1 MKKYFLFAIIS
12 LITAIGITSCA
23 ISYKLNGASI
33 DYETTKTIS
42 FEYIP
47 IKAAMVYAPL
57 AVTFNDELQAK
68 YANQTK
74 LEQVK
79 SDGDLQLSGAITGYS
94 LAPQAVK
101 QDAYAAE
108 TRLTIKVK
116 IKFVNKKNKADN
128 FDKEFTA
135 YRDFDATQMITDV
148 QDGLC
153 EEMTKELVEQ
163 IFNATVANW

>member
-12 LITAIGITSCA
+12 LITAVCVTSCA

-57 AVTFNDELQAK
+57 AVNFNDELQAK

-74 LEQVK
+74 LEQVR
-79 SDGDLQLSGAITGYS
+79 SDGDLQISGAITGYT
-94 LAPQAVK
+94 LTPQAVK
-101 QDAYAAE
+101 KDAYAAE
-108 TRLTIKVK
+108 TRLTVKIK
-116 IKFVNKKNKADN
+116 IKFVNKNNKTEN
-128 FDKEFTA
+128 FDKEFSA

-153 EEMTKELVEQ
+153 DEIIKEIVEQ

>member
-1 MKKYFLFAIIS
+1 MRKYFLFAIIS

-33 DYETTKTIS
+33 DYDTTKTIS

-57 AVTFNDELQAK
+57 AVNFNDELQAK

-79 SDGDLQLSGAITGYS
+79 SNGDLQLSGAITGYS
-94 LAPQAVK
+94 LSPLAVK

-108 TRLTIKVK
+108 TRLTIKIK
-116 IKFVNKKNKADN
+116 IKFVNKNNKSEN
-128 FDKEFTA
+128 FDREFSA
-135 YRDFDATQMITDV
+135 YRDFEATQLITDV

-153 EEMTKELVEQ
+153 DEMIKELVEQ

>member
-1 MKKYFLFAIIS
+1 MKKFFLFAIIS
-12 LITAIGITSCA
+12 LITAIGVTSCA

-33 DYETTKTIS
+33 DYATTKTIS

-57 AVTFNDELQAK
+57 AVNFNDELQAK

-74 LEQVK
+74 LEQVR
-79 SDGDLQLSGAITGYS
+79 SDGDLQISGAITGYT
-94 LAPQAVK
+94 LTPQAVK
-101 QDAYAAE
+101 KDAYAAE
-108 TRLTIKVK
+108 TRLTVKIK
-116 IKFVNKKNKADN
+116 IKFVNKNNKTEN
-128 FDKEFTA
+128 FDKEFSA
-135 YRDFDATQMITDV
+135 HRDFDATQMITDV

-153 EEMTKELVEQ
+153 DEIIKEIVEQ

>member
-12 LITAIGITSCA
+12 LITAVCVTSCA

-33 DYETTKTIS
+33 DYATTKTIS

-57 AVTFNDELQAK
+57 AVNFNDELQAK

-74 LEQVK
+74 LEQVR
-79 SDGDLQLSGAITGYS
+79 SDGDLQISGAITGYT
-94 LAPQAVK
+94 LTPQAVK
-101 QDAYAAE
+101 KDAYAAE
-108 TRLTIKVK
+108 TRLTVKIK
-116 IKFVNKKNKADN
+116 IKFVNKVNKTEN
-128 FDKEFTA
+128 FEKEFSA

-153 EEMTKELVEQ
+153 DEIIKEIVEQ

>member
-1 MKKYFLFAIIS
+1 MRKYFIFTIIS
-12 LITAIGITSCA
+12 LISALGVTSCA

-33 DYETTKTIS
+33 DYATTKTIS

-57 AVTFNDELQAK
+57 AVNFNDELQAK

-74 LEQVK
+74 LEQVR
-79 SDGDLQLSGAITGYS
+79 SDGDLQISGAITGYS
-94 LAPQAVK
+94 LTPQAVK
-101 QDAYAAE
+101 KDAYAAE
-108 TRLTIKVK
+108 TRLTVKIK
-116 IKFVNKKNKADN
+116 IKFVNKNNKTEN
-128 FDKEFTA
+128 FDKEFSA

-153 EEMTKELVEQ
+153 DEIIKEIVEQ

>member
-1 MKKYFLFAIIS
+1 MKKKLIFAFIS

-33 DYETTKTIS
+33 DYESTKTIS

-47 IKAAMVYAPL
+47 IKAAMVYPPL

-79 SDGDLQLSGAITGYS
+79 TNGDLQLSGAITGYS

-116 IKFVNKKNKADN
+116 IKFVNKANKSDN
-128 FDKEFTA
+128 FDKEFSA

-153 EEMTKELVEQ
+153 EEMVKELVEQ